1 MMSKE
6 EYEEIKKGQS
16 ELKDLPNST
25 LVNFMDKLSTDF
37 ELVKQSIIQQTIYLD
52 ELEMFYNKTLD
63 EYQSRG
69 IWLILFYISV

>member
-69 IWLILFYISV
+69 I

>member
-1 MMSKE
+1 MSKE

-69 IWLILFYISV
+69 I

>member
-1 MMSKE
+1 
-6 EYEEIKKGQS
+6 
-16 ELKDLPNST
+16 
-25 LVNFMDKLSTDF
+25 
-37 ELVKQSIIQQTIYLD
+37 LD